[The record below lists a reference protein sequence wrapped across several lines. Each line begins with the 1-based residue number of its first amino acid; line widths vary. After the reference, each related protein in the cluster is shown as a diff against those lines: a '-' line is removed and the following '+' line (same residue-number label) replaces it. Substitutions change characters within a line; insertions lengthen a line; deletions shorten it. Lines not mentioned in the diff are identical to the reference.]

1 METLKK
7 NVLIP
12 ISFNFQIRFIIRT
25 GLLNRL
31 SKFCTPVILL
41 FWNQEDL
48 IDELKS
54 LGFECFFAYIQPP
67 DSKYKFLKDK
77 VDFYYHKAILN
88 SPTLKFRN
96 GMKWKRMTLK
106 KKIKHI
112 INTFQ
117 EGRLF
122 YDEKSFRVDISQLED
137 HVKQSDNFHQLNSLL
152 DQHDIHA
159 ILTTAP
165 FLYSEELICRVATH
179 RNIPIF
185 YSVLSFDN
193 LTTRGYLPFTANHYF
208 VWNAYNKNELLR
220 IQPPLNHD
228 QISITGP
235 AQFDFYYW
243 YQYLKNEQEWRSDKK
258 IPEGRPVILYGAN
271 AKYFVPN
278 EYLIVKSI
286 DEAIT
291 NGEIQENPLVLLR
304 PHPTDSFSDW
314 ENFVKTCKNVYIE
327 KPLEK
332 NQSEDKMHN
341 KFSNFTMEDVKN
353 LCSSLA
359 HSAVHISYASTL
371 ALDGACFNK
380 PLICPYFAPD
390 NSVYNDKEIR
400 NLYHSEHYT
409 PIRLSGAV
417 DLPENEVELIESIN
431 WALLIPDLRS
441 QERAML
447 VDQMITFRDGRAT
460 ERIAAELEK
469 LILKLK

>member
-1 METLKK
+1 MALIKI
-7 NVLIP
+7 LIP
-12 ISFNFQIRFIIRT
+12 ISFNFQIRFIVRT

-48 IDELKS
+48 VDELKS
-54 LGFECFFAYIQPP
+54 LGFECFFIYIQPP

-77 VDFYYHKAILN
+77 VDFYYHKTILK
-88 SPTLKFRN
+88 SPTLKIRN

-117 EGRLF
+117 EGRLL
-122 YDEKSFRVDISQLED
+122 YDEKSFRVDMSQLED
-137 HVKQSDNFHQLNSLL
+137 HVKQSDNFHQLNCVL

-165 FLYSEELICRVATH
+165 FLNSEELICRVATH

-208 VWNAYNKNELLR
+208 VWNAHNKNEILR
-220 IQPPLNHD
+220 IQPNLNPD
-228 QISITGP
+228 KVSITGP
-235 AQFDFYYW
+235 AQFDFYYQN
-243 YQYLKNEQEWRSDKK
+243 QYIKNEQEWRDDKT

-271 AKYFVPN
+271 AKIFVPN
-278 EYLIVKSI
+278 EFLIVKSI

-291 NGEIQENPLVLLR
+291 KGNIQDNPLVLLR
-304 PHPTDSFSDW
+304 PHPTDSFNDW
-314 ENFVKTCKNVYIE
+314 KNFVKNCNNVYIE
-327 KPLEK
+327 KPLVK
-332 NQSEDKMHN
+332 NQTEDNIHN
-341 KFSNFTMEDVKN
+341 KFSNFTTEDVIN

-371 ALDGACFNK
+371 ALDGACFDK
-380 PLICPYFAPD
+380 PQICPYFAPD
-390 NSVYNDKEIR
+390 NSLYGDKEIR

-409 PIRLSGAV
+409 PIRLSGAL
-417 DLPENEVELIESIN
+417 DLPRNYEELIECIN
-431 WALLIPDLRS
+431 RALKQPDLKS
-441 QERAML
+441 NERGEL
-447 VDQMITFRDGRAT
+447 LDQMITHRDGKAT
-460 ERIAAELEK
+460 ERIATELERLMSE
-469 LILKLK
+469 LI